1 MSNFEFLKSVDKNLY
16 DIIYEA
22 EKLFRDEYF
31 TQCVAQTRKFGENI
45 CRNILA
51 NTITSEAT
59 FDDML
64 ATLKDKPNKTEEEKE
79 FLNDLYFIKRE
90 GNAAVHNSG
99 TTPDSIVTLECLKRA
114 FEIAINYAVYY
125 KKAGSEYLNLHYD
138 TEMLITGKKTPI
150 SLAQKYQKAKSK
162 NKTEKQ
168 KKNIKKQ
175 THSMPTKNTAYSK
188 EITFP
193 FIFVGTSLLAGL
205 IFAILIYLFTL

>member
-1 MSNFEFLKSVDKNLY
+1 MSNFEFLKSVDENLY
-16 DIIYEA
+16 EIIYEA

-31 TQCVAQTRKFGENI
+31 TQCVGQTRKFGEHV

-51 NTITSEAT
+51 ETMTSEAT

-99 TTPDSIVTLECLKRA
+99 ATPDSIVTLECLKRA
-114 FEIAINYAVYY
+114 FEIAINYTVYY
-125 KKAGSEYLNLHYD
+125 KKAGSEYLDLHYD

-150 SLAQKYQKAKSK
+150 SLAEKYQKAKAK
-162 NKTEKQ
+162 NKTNS
-168 KKNIKKQ
+168 KKNVKKQ
-175 THSMPTKNTAYSK
+175 IHIMPTKNTAYSK

-193 FIFVGTSLLAGL
+193 FIFVGTATAIGL
-205 IFAILIYLFTL
+205 FFAILIYLFTL